1 LLVLSSAFIFAAGEQ
16 NSTKEAPTEEAPKE
30 FAVNMEAWNFYD
42 FVELKKDQ
50 VAKYSLVID
59 NKTFEVQFRWTLYV
73 NDALTMLYKYGG
85 FNRQNVLYA
94 KYRLD
99 GFKIDLKERATN
111 AIYCP
116 YMYISFKNY
125 DKKTKKAL
133 FHVFIKDE
141 KRSILVDRVLPK
153 TD

>member
-1 LLVLSSAFIFAAGEQ
+1 MLFCLFAFGANDQNKTKNSA
-16 NSTKEAPTEEAPKE
+16 PEEAPKE
-30 FAVNMEAWNFYD
+30 YPENMEAWNFYD

-50 VAKYSLVID
+50 IAKYSLVID
-59 NKTFEVQFRWTLYV
+59 NKSFEFQFRWTLYV
-73 NDALTMLYKYGG
+73 NEALTMLYHYEG
-85 FNRQNVLYA
+85 FNKQNVLYA
-94 KYRLD
+94 AYRLD

-111 AIYCP
+111 AIYRP
-116 YMYISFKNY
+116 YIYISFKNY

-141 KRSILVDRVLPK
+141 KRSILVDRILPK